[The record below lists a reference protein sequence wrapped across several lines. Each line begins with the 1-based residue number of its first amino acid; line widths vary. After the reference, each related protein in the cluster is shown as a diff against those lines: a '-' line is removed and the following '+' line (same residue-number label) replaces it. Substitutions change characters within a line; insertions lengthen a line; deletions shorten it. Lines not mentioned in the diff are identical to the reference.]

1 MHISNYYIST
11 FAMIKPDAYT
21 SIGKIIDAICQTG
34 FIINK
39 LKMSRFSI
47 PDAQGF
53 YQEHFVS
60 LNFVIGRKRF
70 QDKPFF
76 QNLIDFVTSDVVVG
90 MELISDEAVE
100 KWRSLIGPTSTQV
113 KIIS

>member
-1 MHISNYYIST
+1 MFKWEIIDYYIST

-47 PDAQGF
+47 ADA
-53 YQEHFVS
+53 
-60 LNFVIGRKRF
+60 
-70 QDKPFF
+70 
-76 QNLIDFVTSDVVVG
+76 
-90 MELISDEAVE
+90 
-100 KWRSLIGPTSTQV
+100 
-113 KIIS
+113 